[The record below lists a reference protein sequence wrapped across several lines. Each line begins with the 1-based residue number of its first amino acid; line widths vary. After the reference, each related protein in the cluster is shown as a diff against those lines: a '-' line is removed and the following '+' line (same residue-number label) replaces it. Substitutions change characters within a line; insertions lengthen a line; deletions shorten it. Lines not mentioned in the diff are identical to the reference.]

1 MTTWNKSGDSIMDDD
16 DDVHYDDDDDYL
28 SFVVDNIS

>member
-1 MTTWNKSGDSIMDDD
+1 MTTWNKSVDSIMDDD
-16 DDVHYDDDDDYL
+16 DDVHDDDDDDYL

>member
-1 MTTWNKSGDSIMDDD
+1 MTTWNKSVDSIMDDD